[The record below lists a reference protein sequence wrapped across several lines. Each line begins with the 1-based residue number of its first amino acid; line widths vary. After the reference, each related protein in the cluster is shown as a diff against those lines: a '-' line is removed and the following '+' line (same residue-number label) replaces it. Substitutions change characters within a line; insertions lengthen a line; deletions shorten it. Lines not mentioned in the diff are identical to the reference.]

1 MNFSVP
7 EQKPTE
13 NESTATPVFQSEGPF
28 FDVKGDPS
36 RRFMH
41 YILRGQWESDTVD
54 ALVAAYEPIAQAMEA
69 TGGITHT
76 LVDAVH
82 FEELTAEIADRFPAI
97 VRAANPS
104 PTKRTAIVMP
114 QMVNRVMA
122 RPVAEMINARFFNT
136 VDAAREWLFSDEA

>member
-13 NESTATPVFQSEGPF
+13 NEGTAAPVFKSEGPL
-28 FDVKGDPS
+28 FDVIGDPS
-36 RRFMH
+36 RGFMH
-41 YILRGQWESDTVD
+41 YILRGRWEPGTVD
-54 ALVAAYEPIAQAMEA
+54 TLVAAYEPIAQAMMA
-69 TGGITHT
+69 TGDITHT
-76 LVDAVH
+76 LVEAVD
-82 FEELTAEIADRFPAI
+82 FEVTSAVVDRFPAI

-104 PTKRTAIVMP
+104 PSKRTAIVMP

-136 VDAAREWLFSDEA
+136 ADAAREWLFSDEA